1 VVGVSLER
9 DLAQPADWPFA
20 RDEFVRASRLLEAT
34 DDDVRRAIECVEADG
49 QQ

>member
-1 VVGVSLER
+1 MSLKP
-9 DLAQPADWPFA
+9 DLAKPADWPFA

-34 DDDVRRAIECVEADG
+34 DGDVRRAIERIEDGG

>member
-1 VVGVSLER
+1 MSPKR

-34 DDDVRRAIECVEADG
+34 DDDVRRAIERIEDGG